1 MAECA
6 DPEVLL
12 NELYDY
18 RDNFIENVGLEH
30 ILQKNE
36 RVKGEM
42 EKALHKIKELEN
54 TCSKTNFLFYLGK
67 ALNVMS
73 EYSAECE
80 EHLSKVVK
88 RDPSRIEAWNMLGET
103 FWKKGDVSAARDCF
117 EGALKR
123 KKDKASLRSLSMVL
137 RQIKPQKVGDDQG
150 NVLQSVEHAKAAVEL
165 DAMDGKSWYIL
176 GNAYLSLFFVSE
188 QNSKVVISY

>member
-1 MAECA
+1 
-6 DPEVLL
+6 
-12 NELYDY
+12 
-18 RDNFIENVGLEH
+18 
-30 ILQKNE
+30 
-36 RVKGEM
+36 M

-54 TCSKTNFLFYLGK
+54 TCSTTNFLFYLGK

-103 FWKKGDVSAARDCF
+103 FWKKADISAARDCF

-137 RQIKPQKVGDDQG
+137 RQIKPQKVGDDQV